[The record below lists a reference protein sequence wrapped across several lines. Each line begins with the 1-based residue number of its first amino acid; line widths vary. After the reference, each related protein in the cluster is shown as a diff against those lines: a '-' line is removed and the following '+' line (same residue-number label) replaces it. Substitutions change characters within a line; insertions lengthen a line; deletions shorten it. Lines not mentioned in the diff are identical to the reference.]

1 MIVGDVNMVNFSFS
15 EDFDQAI
22 EKKVKAEQD
31 ALAEKNKL
39 ETVKYQAQ
47 QTIEQARAQAE
58 SIKIQ
63 AQAIQT
69 Q

>member
-1 MIVGDVNMVNFSFS
+1 M
-15 EDFDQAI
+15 
-22 EKKVKAEQD
+22 KAEQE

-58 SIKIQ
+58 AIKIQ
-63 AQAIQT
+63 VEAIQK